1 MAISSDAPFGR
12 ETAATADSSIAPESE
27 AVTANSTPANGA
39 VTAIS
44 NSDVNETSMTLPN
57 QSADDSPKNL
67 EDVDGT
73 AEFEGE
79 VNTNNDLPTQATLK
93 KIQNLPI
100 LDADGKTVPFK
111 NLYTGPNVARRVL
124 VIFIRHFFCGVRP
137 IHSLFFSFPKS
148 DKTAILLVL
157 RMKTTLIF
165 C

>member
-12 ETAATADSSIAPESE
+12 EAVATEDSSIAPENG
-27 AVTANSTPANGA
+27 AVTANSTAANGA

-44 NSDVNETSMTLPN
+44 NSDVNETSMALPK
-57 QSADDSPKNL
+57 QSADHSPKNL

-79 VNTNNDLPTQATLK
+79 VNTNNELPTQATLK

-100 LDADGKTVPFK
+100 LDVDGKSIPFK

-124 VIFIRHFFCGVRP
+124 IVFIRHFFCGVRL
-137 IHSLFFSFPKS
+137 IHSLFSFPKS
-148 DKTAILLVL
+148 DKTAMLLVL
-157 RMKTTLIF
+157 QMKTILVF